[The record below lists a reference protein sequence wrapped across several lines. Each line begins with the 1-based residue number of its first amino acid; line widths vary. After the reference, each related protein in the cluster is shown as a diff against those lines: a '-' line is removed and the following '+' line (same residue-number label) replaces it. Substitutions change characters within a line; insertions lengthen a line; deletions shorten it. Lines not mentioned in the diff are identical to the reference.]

1 MAYPILYASI
11 VPGTVPSDYGLGVL
25 APISCTV
32 EETRN
37 GIYEL
42 EMVYPANG
50 IHASEIATRR
60 LLKAKPNFTDDPQLF
75 RIYKVGKTLA
85 GQFTVKARHISYGLN
100 DLSITSGTAANIILA
115 MQLLQASAPG
125 YTFTTDKSNAGN
137 FKITE
142 PSSVRSWLAGKEGS
156 ILDVYGTGEYHF
168 DNFNVQLKLHR
179 GVTTPRT
186 TIRYGKNLMQL
197 SQELSSENLAT
208 SVQAYYKGSDGTVV
222 LGTEISTGLTL
233 DAPVKKLLDC
243 SSEFQEAPSV
253 ADLDSITTT
262 YISNNELTV
271 PTNNITLDFA
281 QIGQLKDRVDL
292 CDMVNIYY
300 EAYGI
305 TVSAKCIR
313 TKWDCIEERYIETE
327 FGDAK
332 SGLSDVL
339 SNGQAEIKK
348 EITQSYKEAKAYT
361 DAVKETLDEDIEDL
375 QNQIDGNITTWYYDY
390 APALDNEP
398 ASEWTTD
405 EEKEKHAGDLFF
417 DNTTQFCYRWTYEDD
432 AWTWTLIQ
440 DTGIAE
446 ALAAAQAAQDTA
458 DHKRR
463 VFITTPIPPYD
474 VGDLWTDQDNLY
486 YCHTA
491 KAEGENFENSD
502 WGLAVDKVTASVMD
516 AAIRNATELIT
527 GNLGGYVIL
536 HDSNGDGQP
545 DELLIMDTDD
555 IQTATR
561 VWRWNQNGLGY
572 SNQGYDP
579 ASFEIAITSQGE
591 IVADFITTGTLSAD
605 LIKGG
610 ILQLGSNLNQNGTL
624 QVFDEANSLIAQL
637 DNNGLRMFGVDGFYI
652 VVNTTDGFAGYDAQN
667 NRLFWVNEDEF
678 HQKKSVIEEEITLC
692 NKLRFVPIEVYDE
705 NDNLVNDGIGL
716 VSVV

>member
-1 MAYPILYASI
+1 
-11 VPGTVPSDYGLGVL
+11 
-25 APISCTV
+25 
-32 EETRN
+32 
-37 GIYEL
+37 
-42 EMVYPANG
+42 
-50 IHASEIATRR
+50 
-60 LLKAKPNFTDDPQLF
+60 
-75 RIYKVGKTLA
+75 
-85 GQFTVKARHISYGLN
+85 
-100 DLSITSGTAANIILA
+100 
-115 MQLLQASAPG
+115 
-125 YTFTTDKSNAGN
+125 
-137 FKITE
+137 
-142 PSSVRSWLAGKEGS
+142 
-156 ILDVYGTGEYHF
+156 
-168 DNFNVQLKLHR
+168 
-179 GVTTPRT
+179 
-186 TIRYGKNLMQL
+186 
-197 SQELSSENLAT
+197 
-208 SVQAYYKGSDGTVV
+208 
-222 LGTEISTGLTL
+222 
-233 DAPVKKLLDC
+233 
-243 SSEFQEAPSV
+243 
-253 ADLDSITTT
+253 
-262 YISNNELTV
+262 
-271 PTNNITLDFA
+271 
-281 QIGQLKDRVDL
+281 
-292 CDMVNIYY
+292 MVNIYY

-361 DAVKETLDEDIEDL
+361 DAVKETLNEDIEDL

-432 AWTWTLIQ
+432 AWTWVFIQ

-463 VFITTPIPPYD
+463 VFISTPIPPYD

-502 WGLAVDKVTASVMD
+502 WGLAVNKVTASVME

-527 GNLGGYVIL
+527 GNLGGYVVL

-561 VWRWNQNGLGY
+561 VWRWNASGLGY

-624 QVFDEANSLIAQL
+624 QVYDEANSLIAQL
-637 DNNGLRMFGVDGFYI
+637 DNYGLRMFGVDGFYI

-692 NKLRFVPIEVYDE
+692 NKLRFVPVEVYDS
-705 NDNLVNDGIGL
+705 NNNLVNDGIGL